1 MYSLG
6 DDNELDRLS
15 KEAAGRYEVPGKAN
29 WQAMQAEL
37 DKVLPEEKKPQRKF
51 FFFWWLLPALL
62 LGGTA
67 WWYLQKKGERPTTE
81 KNIVPIANHRTNNT
95 KQAEKQVSTD
105 DPVMGVPKKST
116 VTQPATLR
124 AEMDKQASVSIS
136 NLSAKRLPGEKTG
149 TRIPTPIISTLS
161 IKRVEKNEVKQQ
173 SAYPSNQLTVSPV
186 TLIPGD
192 AKMVDKA
199 TLPASKN
206 NASESKETFVKM
218 GADKLIASNPPIV
231 KELSE
236 TVSPP
241 VDGPSIQ
248 TADISKKPVTVASRR
263 KWSYSFLA
271 GVDESTVKFTYANHP
286 GINIGV
292 IAGYHF
298 NNKWSLHTGAIYT
311 QKNYKLAGADFTAPK
326 GTWVSY
332 YKLENVEGYC
342 RMWEVPLSVRYT
354 VSNRDRKSA
363 FISTGLSSYFMTKED
378 YTYFY
383 YSNGLPI
390 SKSASYASTDTHI
403 LSIAHLSAGFEK
415 KISNTMSLIIEP
427 YAKIPLAG
435 VGFGNIKLS
444 SFGLNFALQLRQL
457 SKK

>member
-62 LGGTA
+62 LGGTG
-67 WWYLQKKGERPTTE
+67 WWYLQKKDDGPTAE
-81 KNIVPIANHRTNNT
+81 KNIVPIANNRTSNT
-95 KQAEKQVSTD
+95 KEAEKQVSTD

-116 VTQPATLR
+116 VTQPPTLR
-124 AEMDKQASVSIS
+124 SEMNKQPSVSIS
-136 NLSAKRLPGEKTG
+136 NLSAKRLPGEKTA
-149 TRIPTPIISTLS
+149 TRTPTPINSTLS
-161 IKRVEKNEVKQQ
+161 IKTAEKNEVKQQ

-186 TLIPGD
+186 TVIPGD

-206 NASESKETFVKM
+206 NTSESKETFVKM
-218 GADKLIASNPPIV
+218 DADKLIASNPPIV

-248 TADISKKPVTVASRR
+248 TADISKKPVTVVSRR

-354 VSNRDRKSA
+354 VSNRDKKSA